1 MRRVSIAAPS
11 SFALAAAVEVA
22 EHGGNAVDAA
32 VASTITGMV
41 AEPGMIA
48 PAASGFI
55 TIWPP
60 GGDPIVIDA
69 YAEMPGRGL
78 DPGEVEGH
86 GRRVSMAYG
95 GGMETLVGHGS
106 VATPGAFAG
115 LGLASRRFG
124 AIDWREV
131 VTPTVAMA
139 EQGFPMSPVSAEY
152 LTYSREP
159 IFGVHPDSHRAIHH
173 RDGTPILEG
182 ELVRIDGLASSLQAI
197 ADHGPEE
204 FYTGEIGRR
213 MAAEVRDN
221 GGRLTETDLA
231 AYRPIEREPIVVEV
245 DDWQVAVNPPPA
257 LGGSVL
263 AAMLLL
269 LDDDSFTSWT
279 EAATRRLATVQRAVL
294 RYRSRVLEGAGDRPA
309 AARRLLESA
318 RLGDLGAL
326 LESPSTIHTSCVDSD
341 GLGVS
346 VTVSAGYGSG
356 VMIPGTGL
364 WLNNSLG
371 EMELHPAG
379 LEGVA
384 PGERLPSN
392 MTPAV
397 ARRDDGAVLAIGS
410 PGASRITTAI
420 AQVLLNFFHLG
431 MSLSEAVD
439 HPRLHVE
446 LFDGK
451 PTIAYEPGIPV
462 EGFDDL
468 VPRRFPD
475 LSMYFGGVG
484 VTLWD
489 PMAGHFE
496 ATDLRRAGRVA
507 SAGV

>member
-1 MRRVSIAAPS
+1 M
-11 SFALAAAVEVA
+11 EVA

-55 TIWPP
+55 TVWPSDGP
-60 GGDPIVIDA
+60 PVVIDG

-78 DPGEVEGH
+78 APGEVEGH

-106 VATPGAFAG
+106 VATPGAVAG
-115 LGLASRRFG
+115 LGLVSERFG
-124 AIDWREV
+124 ASGWRDA

-139 EQGFPMSPVSAEY
+139 ERGFPMSPVSAEY
-152 LTYSREP
+152 LSYSREP

-173 RDGTPILEG
+173 PDGTPILEG

-197 ADHGPEE
+197 ADRGPGE
-204 FYTGEIGRR
+204 FYTGDLGQR
-213 MAAEVRDN
+213 MAAEVRGN
-221 GGRLTETDLA
+221 GGRLTEEDLA
-231 AYRPIEREPIVVEV
+231 AYRPIEREPIVVDV

-269 LDDDSFTSWT
+269 LDDHPFSAWT
-279 EAATRRLATVQRAVL
+279 DDETRRLATVQRAVL
-294 RYRSRVLEGAGDRPA
+294 RYRSRVLENAGDRPE
-309 AARRLLESA
+309 AARRLLEAA
-318 RLGDLGAL
+318 RVGDLGAL

-346 VTVSAGYGSG
+346 ITVSAGYGSG
-356 VMIPGTGL
+356 VMVPGTGL

-379 LEGVA
+379 LDGVA

-392 MTPAV
+392 MSPTV
-397 ARRDDGAVLAIGS
+397 ARRADGAVLAIGS

-431 MSLSEAVD
+431 MSLTEAVD

-446 LFDGK
+446 FFDGR

-468 VPRRFPD
+468 VARRFPD

-484 VTLWD
+484 VTMWD
-489 PMAGHFE
+489 PVAGHFE
-496 ATDLRRAGRVA
+496 ARDPRRAGRVA